1 MKNSVYIAI
10 LALALSFTGVSA
22 QEKGKGKS
30 NEKSNE
36 KSRPAVE
43 RSTPKGKP
51 VAAQSKEAAKDSPA
65 ACSSDRTGPVIHS
78 VTASPN
84 VLWAP
89 NHKMMPVS
97 VSANVTDN
105 CSAVTWMVTAVGSDE
120 PANGTGDGDTEPD
133 SSITGGHAVN
143 LRAERAG
150 SGDGRVYTI
159 TIVAKDA
166 AGNSTTGSTTV
177 SVPHSQKK

>member
-1 MKNSVYIAI
+1 LAIKLQRSCAMKNSIYVAI

-22 QEKGKGKS
+22 QQKGKAKS
-30 NEKSNE
+30 NEKP
-36 KSRPAVE
+36 RPAVE
-43 RSTPKGKP
+43 RSTPKDQQ
-51 VAAQSKEAAKDSPA
+51 VA
-65 ACSSDRTGPVIHS
+65 ACSPDTTGPVIHS
-78 VTASPN
+78 VTPSPS

-105 CSAVTWMVTAVGSDE
+105 CSAVTWSVTAISSDE
-120 PANGTGDGDTEPD
+120 PANGTGDGDTAPD
-133 SSITGGHAVN
+133 SSITGAHGVN

-150 SGDGRVYTI
+150 SGDGRIYTI
-159 TIVAKDA
+159 TIVARDV
-166 AGNSTTGSTTV
+166 AGNRTTGTTTV

>member
-1 MKNSVYIAI
+1 MKNSVYVAI
-10 LALALSFTGVSA
+10 LALTLSFTSVSA
-22 QEKGKGKS
+22 QDKGKGKS
-30 NEKSNE
+30 NEKQ
-36 KSRPAVE
+36 RPAVE
-43 RSTPKGKP
+43 RSTPKAKP
-51 VAAQSKEAAKDSPA
+51 VAGQSKDAAKDSPA
-65 ACSSDRTGPVIHS
+65 ACATDRTGPVIHS

-89 NHKMMPVS
+89 NHKMMPVA

-105 CSAVTWMVTAVGSDE
+105 CSAVTWTVTAVGSDE

-150 SGDGRVYTI
+150 SGDGRIYTI
-159 TIVAKDA
+159 TIVAMDA
-166 AGNSTTGSTTV
+166 AGNRTTGSTTV
-177 SVPHSQKK
+177 SVPHSQSK